1 MHGAAQPGANAQVG
15 HEIDMTPFGILLVGD
30 AEPAALG
37 RDLVGIDVGE
47 NICAEACK
55 TDVLVCAC
63 E

>member
-1 MHGAAQPGANAQVG
+1 
-15 HEIDMTPFGILLVGD
+15 MTPFGILLVGD